1 MKWKIPKHS
10 DLIMT
15 DPWGLGKTIPAEVE
29 LFEKVGKEKAELEK
43 ARKEQ
48 SELFEKAKKEANK
61 YGLNFKRVNSHLDP
75 DVEAHIAR
83 ERVKWLE
90 AENKRLEQ
98 TNNRLVERNQDLTRT
113 LKIIMEI
120 KSDK

>member
-15 DPWGLGKTIPAEVE
+15 DPWELGKTMPAE
-29 LFEKVGKEKAELEK
+29 FEK
-43 ARKEQ
+43 ARKE
-48 SELFEKAKKEANK
+48 ANK
-61 YGLNFKRVNSHLDP
+61 YDLHLDP
-75 DVEAHIAR
+75 DNMLK

-98 TNNRLVERNQDLTRT
+98 TNTGL
-113 LKIIMEI
+113 
-120 KSDK
+120 